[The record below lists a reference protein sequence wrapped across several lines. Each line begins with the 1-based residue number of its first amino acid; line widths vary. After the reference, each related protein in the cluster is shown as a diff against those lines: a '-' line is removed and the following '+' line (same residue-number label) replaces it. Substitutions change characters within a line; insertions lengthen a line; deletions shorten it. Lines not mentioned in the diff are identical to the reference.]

1 MKHINDDELYGL
13 QITNMIVPCTS
24 EDDYPT
30 HDSKYG
36 LGGWHEVSTLAERNA
51 IPTERRRLGMA
62 CFVREDNTLYILKGN
77 LLNTSWQPYIGISTP
92 DVSAIINDAIQAG
105 QVQINT
111 DLSNY
116 YTSDQVDQILA
127 DTATA
132 QEIEDAVSVAEENVK
147 TWVKGQ
153 NYLTQHQSLDDYM
166 TEEEIMAELDT
177 RDAANKEYVDTAL
190 TDYYTKEVAD
200 DTFLTIAKAAEVY
213 LSLENFETF
222 KTDNAA
228 DIEAANVEIRTIKN
242 DYATKAEVEGKGYI
256 TSETVDDILGEKG
269 YLTSVDMQQYLATNR
284 YVVVT
289 DLDGFAT
296 KDYVTNTLT
305 MGHYLTLSDLSGY
318 ATEAWTTDQMN
329 NSGFLKIGDLTG
341 YATEAWVKDYVALNG
356 GGGTGGGGE
365 IDLTSYVKKT
375 ELTAELANYY
385 TKTNA
390 DQKFAL
396 KSEIPEAYTLP
407 TASTETLGGVKV
419 DGTTITIADGVIS
432 AVNTGGSE
440 TGTTDYTQLTNKPQI
455 GGVELTGNKTL
466 TDLGIQPAGDYLVE
480 TDLADYAKT
489 TDIPTDYLTEADLTG
504 YATTADLEG
513 YVETGDLAGYAQTS
527 SLSTVATSG
536 SYNDLTNKPTI
547 VTSYNDLTDKPDIPE
562 AYTLPTAS
570 TSTLGGVKVD
580 GTTVTI
586 EDGVITAHATSTG
599 GTTDYTALTN
609 KPRIGGVEL
618 IGDKTL
624 AELGIQAEGDYLVA
638 TDLANYAQKS
648 EIPTDYLTADDL
660 AGYAQTSAIP
670 TATSDLTNDSGFI
683 TASVNNLANYTLTSA
698 LATVATSGSYN
709 DLTNKPSIPEAY
721 TLPTASTTTLGGVK
735 VDGTTVTIEDGV
747 ITAHATSTGGT
758 SDYVALTNKPQIGG
772 VELTGNKSL
781 SDLGIQPAGT
791 YLTEI
796 PAEYVTETELNGKG
810 YLTAVP
816 AEYVTETELNSKG
829 YITSAA
835 LEGYAQTSEIPTDY
849 LTDADLEGYAQ
860 TSDIPTATSDLTN
873 DSGFITNS
881 VNNLTNYT
889 LTSGLAA
896 VATSG
901 SYNDLS
907 NKPTII
913 TSYNDLTDKPSI
925 PSAYVLPTA
934 STSTLGGVKVDGTT
948 VTISGGVISAPAA
961 SIATTSTAG
970 VVKPDDRTFE
980 MEEDGTLV
988 NKAAGSNCYIYGLAT
1003 GINTDDITLAADTTT
1018 TIPVGRLRN
1027 YNYQN
1032 GDRLKVGD
1040 MLIDLKGNIAKVD
1053 RVNTSVLP
1061 AGSGPYGVD
1070 ESSILIK
1077 LQVREDETLTTT
1089 AKDIVGAIN
1098 ELVSRITALEARVTA
1113 LETPT
1118 A

>member
-1 MKHINDDELYGL
+1 MRHINDDELYGL

-213 LSLENFETF
+213 LSLEDFETF

-228 DIEAANVEIRTIKN
+228 DIETVNVEIRTIKN

-269 YLTSVDMQQYLATNR
+269 YLTSLDMQQYLTTNR

-341 YATEAWVKDYVALNG
+341 YATEAWVEDYVALNG

-419 DGTTITIADGVIS
+419 DGTTITI
-432 AVNTGGSE
+432 
-440 TGTTDYTQLTNKPQI
+440 
-455 GGVELTGNKTL
+455 
-466 TDLGIQPAGDYLVE
+466 
-480 TDLADYAKT
+480 
-489 TDIPTDYLTEADLTG
+489 
-504 YATTADLEG
+504 
-513 YVETGDLAGYAQTS
+513 
-527 SLSTVATSG
+527 
-536 SYNDLTNKPTI
+536 
-547 VTSYNDLTDKPDIPE
+547 
-562 AYTLPTAS
+562 
-570 TSTLGGVKVD
+570 
-580 GTTVTI
+580 
-586 EDGVITAHATSTG
+586 EDGVITSHATSTG
-599 GTTDYTALTN
+599 GATDYTALTN

-618 IGDKTL
+618 TGDKTL

-683 TASVNNLANYTLTSA
+683 TNTVDNLTNYTPTSG
-698 LATVATSGSYN
+698 LAAVATSGSFE
-709 DLTNKPSIPEAY
+709 DLTHKPVIPSEY
-721 TLPTASTTTLGGVK
+721 TLPTASTTVLGGVK
-735 VDGTTVTIEDGV
+735 VDGTTITIEDGV

-758 SDYVALTNKPQIGG
+758 SDYAALTNKPQIGG

-835 LEGYAQTSEIPTDY
+835 LEGYAKTSEIPTDY

-934 STSTLGGVKVDGTT
+934 STTTLGGVKVDGTT

-970 VVKPDDRTFE
+970 VVKPDDVTIGI
-980 MEEDGTLV
+980 EEDGTLV
-988 NKAAGSNCYIYGLAT
+988 NNSAGCNCYIYGVN
-1003 GINTDDITLAADTTT
+1003 GIGSDDITIAADTTT
-1018 TIPVGRLRN
+1018 TISTGRLRN
-1027 YNYQN
+1027 FNEGAGN
-1032 GDRLKVGD
+1032 RIKVGD
-1040 MLIDLKGNIAKVD
+1040 VLIDVKGNVAKID
-1053 RVNTSVLP
+1053 RVNTAP
-1061 AGSGPYGVD
+1061 ADPDEWLFGVD
-1070 ESSILIK
+1070 ESSVLIK
-1077 LQVREDETLTTT
+1077 LQLREDETLTTT
-1089 AKDIVGAIN
+1089 SKEIVGAIN
-1098 ELVSRITALEARVTA
+1098 ELVSRITSLEARVAA
-1113 LETPT
+1113 LESPT
-1118 A
+1118 T

>member
-213 LSLENFETF
+213 LSLEDFETF

-269 YLTSVDMQQYLATNR
+269 YLTSLDMQQYLATNR
-284 YVVVT
+284 YVVVS

-296 KDYVTNTLT
+296 KDWMTETLT
-305 MGHYLTLSDLSGY
+305 QGKYLKLSDLAGY
-318 ATEAWTTDQMN
+318 ATEAYVDDAVAN
-329 NSGFLKIGDLTG
+329 AGYLKLSDLDG
-341 YATEAWVKDYVALNG
+341 YATEAWVKDYIALGGGSGEG
-356 GGGTGGGGE
+356 GGGT
-365 IDLTSYVKKT
+365 IDPTSYVKKT
-375 ELTAELANYY
+375 ELTETLADYATKTDLNAY
-385 TKTNA
+385 TKTANLSTVA
-390 DQKFAL
+390 TSGSYNDLEDKPT
-396 KSEIPEAYTLP
+396 IPQEYTLP
-407 TASTETLGGVKV
+407 TASTSVLGGVKV
-419 DGTTITIADGVIS
+419 DGSTITIQDGVIS
-432 AVNTGGSE
+432 ATATGGE
-440 TGTTDYTQLTNKPQI
+440 GGATDYTALTNKPQI

-466 TDLGIQPAGDYLVE
+466 TELGIQAAGDYLV
-480 TDLADYAKT
+480 D
-489 TDIPTDYLTEADLTG
+489 
-504 YATTADLEG
+504 
-513 YVETGDLAGYAQTS
+513 S
-527 SLSTVATSG
+527 
-536 SYNDLTNKPTI
+536 
-547 VTSYNDLTDKPDIPE
+547 
-562 AYTLPTAS
+562 
-570 TSTLGGVKVD
+570 
-580 GTTVTI
+580 
-586 EDGVITAHATSTG
+586 
-599 GTTDYTALTN
+599 
-609 KPRIGGVEL
+609 
-618 IGDKTL
+618 
-624 AELGIQAEGDYLVA
+624 
-638 TDLANYAQKS
+638 DLANYAQKS
-648 EIPTDYLTADDL
+648 EIPTDYLTSEDL
-660 AGYAQTSAIP
+660 TGYAQTSAIP

-683 TASVNNLANYTLTSA
+683 TNTVDNLTNYTPTSG
-698 LATVATSGSYN
+698 LAAVATSGSFE
-709 DLTNKPSIPEAY
+709 DLTHKPVIPSIY
-721 TLPTASTTTLGGVK
+721 ILPTASTTTLGGVK

-758 SDYVALTNKPQIGG
+758 SDYSTLTNKPQIGG

-781 SDLGIQPAGT
+781 TDLGIQPAGT

-816 AEYVTETELNSKG
+816 AEYVTETELNGKG

-934 STSTLGGVKVDGTT
+934 STTTLGGVKVDGTT

-961 SIATTSTAG
+961 SVATASTIG
-970 VVKPDDRTFE
+970 VVKPDDVTIE
-980 MEEDGTLV
+980 VEEDGTLV
-988 NKAAGSNCYIYGLAT
+988 NKSAGCNCYIYGVN
-1003 GINTDDITLAADTTT
+1003 GIGSDDITIAVDPTDTTIT
-1018 TIPVGRLRN
+1018 PGRLRN
-1027 YNYQN
+1027 FNAAN

-1040 MLIDLKGNIAKVD
+1040 VLIDVKGNVAKID
-1053 RVNTSVLP
+1053 RVNSAP
-1061 AGSGPYGVD
+1061 ANPESWTFGVS
-1070 ESSILIK
+1070 ESSVLIK
-1077 LQVREDETLTTT
+1077 LQLREDETLTTT
-1089 AKDIVGAIN
+1089 SKEIVGAIN
-1098 ELVSRITALEARVTA
+1098 ELVSRIAALEARVIA

>member
-132 QEIEDAVSVAEENVK
+132 QEIDDAVAVAEENVK

-177 RDAANKEYVDTAL
+177 RDAANKTYVDTTL
-190 TDYYTKEVAD
+190 ESYYDKTAAD
-200 DTFLTIAKAAEVY
+200 EKFLTITNAAATY
-213 LSLENFETF
+213 LTLEDFEDF

-228 DIEAANVEIRTIKN
+228 TIEAANVEIRTIKN

-269 YLTSVDMQQYLATNR
+269 YLTSLDMQQYLATNR
-284 YVVVT
+284 YVVVS

-296 KDYVTNTLT
+296 KDWMTETLT
-305 MGHYLTLSDLSGY
+305 QGKYLKLSDLAGYATEAYVDDAVANAGHLTLSDL
-318 ATEAWTTDQMN
+318 N
-329 NSGFLKIGDLTG
+329 G
-341 YATEAWVKDYVALNG
+341 YATEAWVKDYIALNG
-356 GGGTGGGGE
+356 GGSGEGGGGS
-365 IDLTSYVKKT
+365 IDLSSYVKKT
-375 ELTAELANYY
+375 ELTETLASYA
-385 TKTNA
+385 TKTDLNTYA
-390 DQKFAL
+390 KTASLSTVATSGSYNDLEDKPT
-396 KSEIPEAYTLP
+396 IPQEYTLP
-407 TASTETLGGVKV
+407 TASTTVLGGVKV
-419 DGTTITIADGVIS
+419 DGTTITIADGIIS
-432 AVNTGGSE
+432 AAASGEG
-440 TGTTDYTQLTNKPQI
+440 GTTDYNALANKPQI
-455 GGVELTGNKTL
+455 GGVVLTGDKSL
-466 TDLGIQPAGDYLVE
+466 ADLGIQPAGTYLTEIPTEYVTETELNGKGYLTAIPDSYVE
-480 TDLADYAKT
+480 NTDLAA
-489 TDIPTDYLTEADLTG
+489 
-504 YATTADLEG
+504 
-513 YVETGDLAGYAQTS
+513 
-527 SLSTVATSG
+527 VATSG
-536 SYNDLTNKPTI
+536 SYDDLTNKPTI
-547 VTSYNDLTDKPDIPE
+547 ITSYNDLTD
-562 AYTLPTAS
+562 
-570 TSTLGGVKVD
+570 
-580 GTTVTI
+580 
-586 EDGVITAHATSTG
+586 
-599 GTTDYTALTN
+599 
-609 KPRIGGVEL
+609 
-618 IGDKTL
+618 
-624 AELGIQAEGDYLVA
+624 
-638 TDLANYAQKS
+638 
-648 EIPTDYLTADDL
+648 
-660 AGYAQTSAIP
+660 
-670 TATSDLTNDSGFI
+670 
-683 TASVNNLANYTLTSA
+683 
-698 LATVATSGSYN
+698 
-709 DLTNKPSIPEAY
+709 KPSIPEAY

-758 SDYVALTNKPQIGG
+758 SDYSTLTNKPQIGG

-781 SDLGIQPAGT
+781 ADLGIQAAGT

-816 AEYVTETELNSKG
+816 DEYITETELNGKG

-835 LEGYAQTSEIPTDY
+835 LTGYAKTADVPANTSDLTNDSGFITNTVNNLTNYTLTSGLSAVATSGSYNDLTNKPTIITSYNDLTDKPTIPTAYTLPTASTTVLGGVKVDGSTINIADGVISANLAGYAQTS
-849 LTDADLEGYAQ
+849 A
-860 TSDIPTATSDLTN
+860 IPTATSDLTN
-873 DSGFITNS
+873 DSGFITNT

-889 LTSGLAA
+889 LTSGLAT

-901 SYNDLS
+901 SYNDLE
-907 NKPTII
+907 
-913 TSYNDLTDKPSI
+913 DKPSI
-925 PSAYVLPTA
+925 PQAYTLPTA
-934 STSTLGGVKVDGTT
+934 STTVLGGVKVDGTT
-948 VTISGGVISAPAA
+948 ITISNGVISGKAA
-961 SIATTSTAG
+961 AIATTEAAG
-970 VVKPDDRTFE
+970 TVKPDERTFDI
-980 MEEDGTLV
+980 EEDGTLV
-988 NKAAGSNCYIYGLAT
+988 NKVAGSNCYIYGVN
-1003 GINTDDITLAADTTT
+1003 GIGTQDITDSADTTT

-1027 YNYQN
+1027 YNYAN
-1032 GDRLKVGD
+1032 GDVLKVGD

-1053 RVNTSVLP
+1053 RVNTAVLP
-1061 AGSGPYGVD
+1061 RGSGPFGVN
-1070 ESSILIK
+1070 ETSVLVK

-1089 AKDIVGAIN
+1089 DKTIVGAIN
-1098 ELVSRITALEARVTA
+1098 ELLSKIEALEARVEA

>member
-153 NYLTQHQSLDDYM
+153 NYLAQHQSLDDYM

-177 RDAANKEYVDTAL
+177 RDVANKEYVDTAL
-190 TDYYTKEVAD
+190 TDYHTKEVAD

-213 LSLENFETF
+213 LSLEDFETF

-228 DIEAANVEIRTIKN
+228 DIEAVNVEIRTIKN

-407 TASTETLGGVKV
+407 TASTETLGGVKA

-504 YATTADLEG
+504 YATTADLKG

-547 VTSYNDLTDKPDIPE
+547 ITSYNDLTDKPDIPE

-580 GTTVTI
+580 GTTITI
-586 EDGVITAHATSTG
+586 EDGVITS
-599 GTTDYTALTN
+599 
-609 KPRIGGVEL
+609 
-618 IGDKTL
+618 
-624 AELGIQAEGDYLVA
+624 
-638 TDLANYAQKS
+638 
-648 EIPTDYLTADDL
+648 
-660 AGYAQTSAIP
+660 
-670 TATSDLTNDSGFI
+670 
-683 TASVNNLANYTLTSA
+683 
-698 LATVATSGSYN
+698 
-709 DLTNKPSIPEAY
+709 
-721 TLPTASTTTLGGVK
+721 
-735 VDGTTVTIEDGV
+735 
-747 ITAHATSTGGT
+747 HATSTGGT

-816 AEYVTETELNSKG
+816 AEYVTETELNGKG

-835 LEGYAQTSEIPTDY
+835 LTGYAQSV
-849 LTDADLEGYAQ
+849 
-860 TSDIPTATSDLTN
+860 DIPTATSDLTN
-873 DSGFITNS
+873 DSGFITNT

-889 LTSGLAA
+889 PTSGLSA

-901 SYNDLS
+901 SYNDLED
-907 NKPTII
+907 KPTII

-925 PSAYVLPTA
+925 PTAYTLPTA
-934 STSTLGGVKVDGTT
+934 STTVLGGVKVDGTT
-948 VTISGGVISAPAA
+948 ITISNGVISGTAA
-961 SIATTSTAG
+961 AIATTEAAG
-970 VVKPDDRTFE
+970 IVKPDEHTFDV
-980 MEEDGTLV
+980 EEDGTLI
-988 NKAAGSNCYIYGLAT
+988 NKVAGSNCYTYGVN
-1003 GINTDDITLAADTTT
+1003 GIGTQDITDSADTTT

-1027 YNYQN
+1027 YNYGN
-1032 GDRLKVGD
+1032 GDVLKVGD
-1040 MLIDLKGNIAKVD
+1040 MIIDLKGNIAKVD
-1053 RVNTSVLP
+1053 RVNTAVLP
-1061 AGSGPYGVD
+1061 RGSGPFGVD
-1070 ESSILIK
+1070 ETSVLVK

-1089 AKDIVGAIN
+1089 DKTIVGAIN
-1098 ELVSRITALEARVTA
+1098 ELLSKIEALEARVTA

>member
-1 MKHINDDELYGL
+1 MRHINDDELYGL

-51 IPTERRRLGMA
+51 IATERRRLGMA

-77 LLNTSWQPYIGISTP
+77 LLNSSWQPYIGISTP

-190 TDYYTKEVAD
+190 TNYYTKEVAD

-213 LSLENFETF
+213 LSLEDFETF

-269 YLTSVDMQQYLATNR
+269 YLTSLDMQQYLATNR

-547 VTSYNDLTDKPDIPE
+547 VTSYNDLTDKP
-562 AYTLPTAS
+562 
-570 TSTLGGVKVD
+570 
-580 GTTVTI
+580 
-586 EDGVITAHATSTG
+586 
-599 GTTDYTALTN
+599 
-609 KPRIGGVEL
+609 
-618 IGDKTL
+618 
-624 AELGIQAEGDYLVA
+624 
-638 TDLANYAQKS
+638 
-648 EIPTDYLTADDL
+648 
-660 AGYAQTSAIP
+660 
-670 TATSDLTNDSGFI
+670 
-683 TASVNNLANYTLTSA
+683 
-698 LATVATSGSYN
+698 
-709 DLTNKPSIPEAY
+709 SIPEAY

-796 PAEYVTETELNGKG
+796 PAEYVTETELNSKG

-816 AEYVTETELNSKG
+816 AEYVTETELNGKG

-889 LTSGLAA
+889 LTSSLAA

-901 SYNDLS
+901 SYNDLT

-961 SIATTSTAG
+961 NIATTSTAG

-988 NKAAGSNCYIYGLAT
+988 NKAAGSNCYIYGLST

-1077 LQVREDETLTTT
+1077 LQVREDETLSTTS
-1089 AKDIVGAIN
+1089 KEIVGAIN
-1098 ELVSRITALEARVTA
+1098 ELVSRIAALEARVTA

>member
-1 MKHINDDELYGL
+1 MRHINDDELYGL

-62 CFVREDNTLYILKGN
+62 CFVREDNTLYILRGN

-213 LSLENFETF
+213 LSLEDFETF

-269 YLTSVDMQQYLATNR
+269 YLTSLDMQQYLATNR

-341 YATEAWVKDYVALNG
+341 YATEAWVKDYIALNG
-356 GGGTGGGGE
+356 GGGTGEGGE

-440 TGTTDYTQLTNKPQI
+440 TGTTDYTELTNKPQI

-527 SLSTVATSG
+527 SLSAVATSG

-547 VTSYNDLTDKPDIPE
+547 ITSYNDLTDKPD
-562 AYTLPTAS
+562 
-570 TSTLGGVKVD
+570 
-580 GTTVTI
+580 
-586 EDGVITAHATSTG
+586 
-599 GTTDYTALTN
+599 
-609 KPRIGGVEL
+609 
-618 IGDKTL
+618 
-624 AELGIQAEGDYLVA
+624 
-638 TDLANYAQKS
+638 
-648 EIPTDYLTADDL
+648 
-660 AGYAQTSAIP
+660 
-670 TATSDLTNDSGFI
+670 
-683 TASVNNLANYTLTSA
+683 
-698 LATVATSGSYN
+698 
-709 DLTNKPSIPEAY
+709 IPEAY

-796 PAEYVTETELNGKG
+796 PAEYVTETELNEKG

-816 AEYVTETELNSKG
+816 AEYVTETELEGKGYLTAVPEGYVTDTDLEGKG

-934 STSTLGGVKVDGTT
+934 STTTLGGVKIDGTT
-948 VTISGGVISAPAA
+948 ITISGGIISAPAA
-961 SIATTSTAG
+961 SVATASTTG
-970 VVKPDDRTFE
+970 VVKPDDVTIE
-980 MEEDGTLV
+980 VEEDGTLV
-988 NKAAGSNCYIYGLAT
+988 NKSAGCNCYIYGVN
-1003 GINTDDITLAADTTT
+1003 GIGSDDITIAVDPTDTTIT
-1018 TIPVGRLRN
+1018 PGRLRN
-1027 YNYQN
+1027 FNAAN

-1040 MLIDLKGNIAKVD
+1040 VLIDVKGNVAKID
-1053 RVNTSVLP
+1053 RVNSAP
-1061 AGSGPYGVD
+1061 ANPESWTFGVS
-1070 ESSILIK
+1070 ESSVLIK
-1077 LQVREDETLTTT
+1077 LQLREDETLTTT
-1089 AKDIVGAIN
+1089 SKEIVGAIN
-1098 ELVSRITALEARVTA
+1098 ELVSRIAALEARVTA

>member
-1 MKHINDDELYGL
+1 MRHINDDELYGL

-77 LLNTSWQPYIGISTP
+77 LLNSSWQPYIGISTP

-213 LSLENFETF
+213 LSLEDFETF

-341 YATEAWVKDYVALNG
+341 YATEAWVKDYIALNG

-375 ELTAELANYY
+375 ELTTELANYY

-390 DQKFAL
+390 DQKYAPASALPWSMVASIFGQYYYNPYNVQVAYSTHTRHGDTGSELEYEEEPAQNHNFVIDGATAENAGVMSAADKAKLDSIDVSALAL

-580 GTTVTI
+580 GTTITI
-586 EDGVITAHATSTG
+586 EDGVITSHATSTG
-599 GTTDYTALTN
+599 GTTDYA
-609 KPRIGGVEL
+609 
-618 IGDKTL
+618 
-624 AELGIQAEGDYLVA
+624 
-638 TDLANYAQKS
+638 
-648 EIPTDYLTADDL
+648 
-660 AGYAQTSAIP
+660 
-670 TATSDLTNDSGFI
+670 
-683 TASVNNLANYTLTSA
+683 
-698 LATVATSGSYN
+698 
-709 DLTNKPSIPEAY
+709 
-721 TLPTASTTTLGGVK
+721 
-735 VDGTTVTIEDGV
+735 
-747 ITAHATSTGGT
+747 
-758 SDYVALTNKPQIGG
+758 ALTNKPQIGG

-796 PAEYVTETELNGKG
+796 PAEYVTETELNSKG

-816 AEYVTETELNSKG
+816 AEYVTETELNGKG

-889 LTSGLAA
+889 LTSSLAA

-901 SYNDLS
+901 SYNDLT

-961 SIATTSTAG
+961 NIATTSTAG

-988 NKAAGSNCYIYGLAT
+988 NKAAGSNCYIYGLST

-1077 LQVREDETLTTT
+1077 LQVREDETLSTTS
-1089 AKDIVGAIN
+1089 KEIVGAIN
-1098 ELVSRITALEARVTA
+1098 ELVSRIAALEARVTA

>member
-132 QEIEDAVSVAEENVK
+132 QEIDDAVAVAEENVK

-213 LSLENFETF
+213 LSLEDFETF

-228 DIEAANVEIRTIKN
+228 DIEAVNVEIRTIKN

-269 YLTSVDMQQYLATNR
+269 YLTSLDMQQYLATNR

-356 GGGTGGGGE
+356 GGGTGEGGE

-419 DGTTITIADGVIS
+419 DGTTITI
-432 AVNTGGSE
+432 
-440 TGTTDYTQLTNKPQI
+440 
-455 GGVELTGNKTL
+455 
-466 TDLGIQPAGDYLVE
+466 
-480 TDLADYAKT
+480 
-489 TDIPTDYLTEADLTG
+489 
-504 YATTADLEG
+504 
-513 YVETGDLAGYAQTS
+513 
-527 SLSTVATSG
+527 
-536 SYNDLTNKPTI
+536 
-547 VTSYNDLTDKPDIPE
+547 
-562 AYTLPTAS
+562 
-570 TSTLGGVKVD
+570 
-580 GTTVTI
+580 
-586 EDGVITAHATSTG
+586 EDGVITSHATSTG

-618 IGDKTL
+618 TGDKTL

-683 TASVNNLANYTLTSA
+683 TASVNNLANYTLTSG
-698 LATVATSGSYN
+698 LATVAISGSFE
-709 DLTNKPSIPEAY
+709 DLNHKPVIPSEY

-735 VDGTTVTIEDGV
+735 VDGTTITIEDGV

-758 SDYVALTNKPQIGG
+758 SDYAALTNKPQIGG

-796 PAEYVTETELNGKG
+796 PAEYVTETELNSKG

-816 AEYVTETELNSKG
+816 AEYVTETELNGKG

-835 LEGYAQTSEIPTDY
+835 LEGYAKTSEIPTDY

-901 SYNDLS
+901 SFE
-907 NKPTII
+907 
-913 TSYNDLTDKPSI
+913 DLTHKPVI
-925 PSAYVLPTA
+925 PSEYTLPTA
-934 STSTLGGVKVDGTT
+934 STTTLGGVKIDGTT
-948 VTISGGVISAPAA
+948 ITISGGVISAPAA
-961 SIATTSTAG
+961 SVATASTTG
-970 VVKPDDRTFE
+970 VVKPDDVTIE
-980 MEEDGTLV
+980 VEEDGTLV
-988 NKAAGSNCYIYGLAT
+988 NKSAGCNCYIYGVN
-1003 GINTDDITLAADTTT
+1003 GIGSDDITIAVDPTDTTIT
-1018 TIPVGRLRN
+1018 PGRLRN
-1027 YNYQN
+1027 FNAAN

-1040 MLIDLKGNIAKVD
+1040 VLIDVKGNVAKID
-1053 RVNTSVLP
+1053 RVNSAP
-1061 AGSGPYGVD
+1061 ANPESWTFGVS
-1070 ESSILIK
+1070 ESSVLIK
-1077 LQVREDETLTTT
+1077 LQLREDETLTTT
-1089 AKDIVGAIN
+1089 SKEIVGAIN
-1098 ELVSRITALEARVTA
+1098 ELVSRIAALEARVTA

>member
-213 LSLENFETF
+213 LSLEDFETF

-269 YLTSVDMQQYLATNR
+269 YLTSLDMQQYLATNR

-356 GGGTGGGGE
+356 GGGTGEGGE

-375 ELTAELANYY
+375 ELAAELANYY

-390 DQKFAL
+390 DQKYTPASALPWSMVASIFGQYYYNPYNVQVAYSTHTRHGDTGSELEYEEEPAQNHNFVIDGATAENAGVMSAADKAKLDSIDVSALAL

-407 TASTETLGGVKV
+407 TASAETLGGVKI
-419 DGTTITIADGVIS
+419 DGTTITISDGVIS
-432 AVNTGGSE
+432 AVDTSGSG
-440 TGTTDYTQLTNKPQI
+440 TGTTNY
-455 GGVELTGNKTL
+455 E
-466 TDLGIQPAGDYLVE
+466 E
-480 TDLADYAKT
+480 
-489 TDIPTDYLTEADLTG
+489 
-504 YATTADLEG
+504 
-513 YVETGDLAGYAQTS
+513 
-527 SLSTVATSG
+527 
-536 SYNDLTNKPTI
+536 
-547 VTSYNDLTDKPDIPE
+547 
-562 AYTLPTAS
+562 
-570 TSTLGGVKVD
+570 
-580 GTTVTI
+580 
-586 EDGVITAHATSTG
+586 
-599 GTTDYTALTN
+599 LTN

-618 IGDKTL
+618 TGDKTL
-624 AELGIQAEGDYLVA
+624 AELGIQAKGDYLVA

-698 LATVATSGSYN
+698 LATVATSGSFE
-709 DLTNKPSIPEAY
+709 DLTHKPVIPSEY
-721 TLPTASTTTLGGVK
+721 TLPTASTTVLGGVK
-735 VDGTTVTIEDGV
+735 VDGTTITIEDGV

-758 SDYVALTNKPQIGG
+758 SDYAALTNKPQIGG

-796 PAEYVTETELNGKG
+796 PAEYVTETELNSKG

-816 AEYVTETELNSKG
+816 AEYVTETELNGKG

-948 VTISGGVISAPAA
+948 ITISGGVISAPAA
-961 SIATTSTAG
+961 SVATASTTG
-970 VVKPDDRTFE
+970 VVKPDDVTIE
-980 MEEDGTLV
+980 VEEDGTLV
-988 NKAAGSNCYIYGLAT
+988 NKSAGCNCYIYGVN
-1003 GINTDDITLAADTTT
+1003 GIGSDDITIAVDPTDTTIT
-1018 TIPVGRLRN
+1018 PGRLRN
-1027 YNYQN
+1027 FNAAN

-1040 MLIDLKGNIAKVD
+1040 VLIDVKGNVAKID
-1053 RVNTSVLP
+1053 RVNSAP
-1061 AGSGPYGVD
+1061 ANPESWTFGVS
-1070 ESSILIK
+1070 ESSVLIK
-1077 LQVREDETLTTT
+1077 LQLREDETLTTT
-1089 AKDIVGAIN
+1089 SKEIVGAIN
-1098 ELVSRITALEARVTA
+1098 ELVSRIAALEARVTA

>member
-1 MKHINDDELYGL
+1 MRHINDDELYGL

-213 LSLENFETF
+213 LSLEDFETF

-341 YATEAWVKDYVALNG
+341 YATEAWVKDYIALNG

-407 TASTETLGGVKV
+407 TASAETLGGVKI
-419 DGTTITIADGVIS
+419 DGTTITISDGVIS
-432 AVNTGGSE
+432 AVNTGGSG
-440 TGTTDYTQLTNKPQI
+440 TGTTDYTDLTNKPQI

-547 VTSYNDLTDKPDIPE
+547 VTSYNDLTDKPSIPE

-586 EDGVITAHATSTG
+586 EDGVIS
-599 GTTDYTALTN
+599 
-609 KPRIGGVEL
+609 
-618 IGDKTL
+618 
-624 AELGIQAEGDYLVA
+624 
-638 TDLANYAQKS
+638 
-648 EIPTDYLTADDL
+648 
-660 AGYAQTSAIP
+660 
-670 TATSDLTNDSGFI
+670 
-683 TASVNNLANYTLTSA
+683 
-698 LATVATSGSYN
+698 
-709 DLTNKPSIPEAY
+709 
-721 TLPTASTTTLGGVK
+721 
-735 VDGTTVTIEDGV
+735 
-747 ITAHATSTGGT
+747 AHATSTGGT

-934 STSTLGGVKVDGTT
+934 STTVLGGVKVDGTT
-948 VTISGGVISAPAA
+948 ITISNGVISGKAA
-961 SIATTSTAG
+961 AIATTEAAG
-970 VVKPDDRTFE
+970 TVKPDEHTFDI
-980 MEEDGTLV
+980 EEDGTLV
-988 NKAAGSNCYIYGLAT
+988 NKVAGSNCYIYGVN
-1003 GINTDDITLAADTTT
+1003 GIGTQDITDSADTTT

-1027 YNYQN
+1027 YNYAN
-1032 GDRLKVGD
+1032 GDVLKVGD

-1053 RVNTSVLP
+1053 RVNTAVLP
-1061 AGSGPYGVD
+1061 RGSGPFGVN
-1070 ESSILIK
+1070 ETSVLVK

-1089 AKDIVGAIN
+1089 DKTIVGAIN
-1098 ELVSRITALEARVTA
+1098 ELLSKIEALEARVTA

>member
-77 LLNTSWQPYIGISTP
+77 LLNSSWQPYIGISTP

-177 RDAANKEYVDTAL
+177 RDTANKEYVDTAL
-190 TDYYTKEVAD
+190 TNYYTKEVAD

-213 LSLENFETF
+213 LSLEDFETF
-222 KTDNAA
+222 KTENDA

-269 YLTSVDMQQYLATNR
+269 YLTSLDMQQYLATNR
-284 YVVVT
+284 YVVVS

-296 KDYVTNTLT
+296 KDWMTETLT
-305 MGHYLTLSDLSGY
+305 QGKYLKLSDLAGY
-318 ATEAWTTDQMN
+318 ATEAYVDDAVAN
-329 NSGFLKIGDLTG
+329 AGYLKLSDLNG
-341 YATEAWVKDYVALNG
+341 YATEAWVKDYIALGGGSGEG
-356 GGGTGGGGE
+356 GGGT

-375 ELTAELANYY
+375 ELTETLADYATKTDLNAY
-385 TKTNA
+385 TKTANLSTVA
-390 DQKFAL
+390 TSGSYNDLEDKPT
-396 KSEIPEAYTLP
+396 IPQEYTLP
-407 TASTETLGGVKV
+407 TASTSVLGGVKV
-419 DGTTITIADGVIS
+419 DGSTITIQDGVIS
-432 AVNTGGSE
+432 ATATGGE
-440 TGTTDYTQLTNKPQI
+440 GGTTDYTALTNKPQI

-466 TDLGIQPAGDYLVE
+466 TELGIQAAGDYLV
-480 TDLADYAKT
+480 D
-489 TDIPTDYLTEADLTG
+489 
-504 YATTADLEG
+504 
-513 YVETGDLAGYAQTS
+513 S
-527 SLSTVATSG
+527 
-536 SYNDLTNKPTI
+536 
-547 VTSYNDLTDKPDIPE
+547 
-562 AYTLPTAS
+562 
-570 TSTLGGVKVD
+570 
-580 GTTVTI
+580 
-586 EDGVITAHATSTG
+586 
-599 GTTDYTALTN
+599 
-609 KPRIGGVEL
+609 
-618 IGDKTL
+618 
-624 AELGIQAEGDYLVA
+624 
-638 TDLANYAQKS
+638 DLANYAQKS
-648 EIPTDYLTADDL
+648 EIPTDYLTSEDL
-660 AGYAQTSAIP
+660 TGYAQTSAIP

-683 TASVNNLANYTLTSA
+683 TNTVDNLTNYTPTSG
-698 LATVATSGSYN
+698 LAAVATSGSFE
-709 DLTNKPSIPEAY
+709 DLTHKPVIPSIY
-721 TLPTASTTTLGGVK
+721 ILPTASTTTLGGVK

-747 ITAHATSTGGT
+747 ISAHATSTGGT

-816 AEYVTETELNSKG
+816 AEYVTETELNGKG

-835 LEGYAQTSEIPTDY
+835 LTGYAQS
-849 LTDADLEGYAQ
+849 A
-860 TSDIPTATSDLTN
+860 DIPTATSDLTN
-873 DSGFITNS
+873 DSGFITNT

-889 LTSGLAA
+889 PTSGLSA

-901 SYNDLS
+901 SYNDLT

-925 PSAYVLPTA
+925 PTAYTLPTA
-934 STSTLGGVKVDGTT
+934 STTVLGGVKVDGTT
-948 VTISGGVISAPAA
+948 ITISGGVISAPAA
-961 SIATTSTAG
+961 NIATTSTAG

-988 NKAAGSNCYIYGLAT
+988 NKAAGSNCYIYGLTT

-1053 RVNTSVLP
+1053 RVNTSALP

-1089 AKDIVGAIN
+1089 DKTIVGAIN
-1098 ELVSRITALEARVTA
+1098 ELLSKIEALEARVAA

>member
-213 LSLENFETF
+213 LSLEDFETF

-228 DIEAANVEIRTIKN
+228 DIEAVNVEIRTIKN

-269 YLTSVDMQQYLATNR
+269 YLTSLDMQQYLATNR

-341 YATEAWVKDYVALNG
+341 YATEAWVKDYIALN
-356 GGGTGGGGE
+356 GGGGE

-419 DGTTITIADGVIS
+419 DGTTIAIADGVIS

-527 SLSTVATSG
+527 
-536 SYNDLTNKPTI
+536 
-547 VTSYNDLTDKPDIPE
+547 
-562 AYTLPTAS
+562 
-570 TSTLGGVKVD
+570 
-580 GTTVTI
+580 
-586 EDGVITAHATSTG
+586 
-599 GTTDYTALTN
+599 
-609 KPRIGGVEL
+609 
-618 IGDKTL
+618 
-624 AELGIQAEGDYLVA
+624 
-638 TDLANYAQKS
+638 
-648 EIPTDYLTADDL
+648 
-660 AGYAQTSAIP
+660 AIP

-683 TASVNNLANYTLTSA
+683 TASVNNLANYTLTSG
-698 LATVATSGSYN
+698 LATVAISGSFE
-709 DLTNKPSIPEAY
+709 DLNHKPVIPSEY

-735 VDGTTVTIEDGV
+735 VDGTTITIEDGV

-758 SDYVALTNKPQIGG
+758 SDYAALTNKPQIGG

-796 PAEYVTETELNGKG
+796 PAEYVTETELNSKG

-816 AEYVTETELNSKG
+816 AEYVTETELNGKG

-961 SIATTSTAG
+961 NIATTSTVG

-980 MEEDGTLV
+980 MGEDGTLV
-988 NKAAGSNCYIYGLAT
+988 NKTAGSNCYIYGVS
-1003 GINTDDITLAADTTT
+1003 GIGSDDITLAADTTT

-1089 AKDIVGAIN
+1089 SKEIVGAIN
-1098 ELVSRITALEARVTA
+1098 ELVSRIASLEARVAA
-1113 LETPT
+1113 LESPT
-1118 A
+1118 T

>member
-213 LSLENFETF
+213 LSLEDFETF

-228 DIEAANVEIRTIKN
+228 DIEAVNVEIRTIKN

-269 YLTSVDMQQYLATNR
+269 YLTSLDMQQYLATNR

-407 TASTETLGGVKV
+407 TASTSTLGGVKV
-419 DGTTITIADGVIS
+419 DGTTITI
-432 AVNTGGSE
+432 
-440 TGTTDYTQLTNKPQI
+440 
-455 GGVELTGNKTL
+455 
-466 TDLGIQPAGDYLVE
+466 
-480 TDLADYAKT
+480 
-489 TDIPTDYLTEADLTG
+489 
-504 YATTADLEG
+504 
-513 YVETGDLAGYAQTS
+513 
-527 SLSTVATSG
+527 
-536 SYNDLTNKPTI
+536 
-547 VTSYNDLTDKPDIPE
+547 
-562 AYTLPTAS
+562 
-570 TSTLGGVKVD
+570 
-580 GTTVTI
+580 
-586 EDGVITAHATSTG
+586 EDGVITSHATSTG

-618 IGDKTL
+618 TGDKTL

-638 TDLANYAQKS
+638 TDLADYAQKS

-683 TASVNNLANYTLTSA
+683 TASVNNLANYTLTSG
-698 LATVATSGSYN
+698 LATVAISGSFE
-709 DLTNKPSIPEAY
+709 DLNHKPVIPSEY

-735 VDGTTVTIEDGV
+735 VDGTTITIEDGV

-758 SDYVALTNKPQIGG
+758 SDYAALTNKPQIGG

-796 PAEYVTETELNGKG
+796 PAEYVTETELNSKG

-816 AEYVTETELNSKG
+816 AEYVTETELNGKG

-835 LEGYAQTSEIPTDY
+835 LEGYAKTSEIPTDY

-961 SIATTSTAG
+961 NIATTSTAG

-980 MEEDGTLV
+980 MGEDGTLV
-988 NKAAGSNCYIYGLAT
+988 NKTAGSNCYIYGVS
-1003 GINTDDITLAADTTT
+1003 GIGSDDITLAADTTT

-1089 AKDIVGAIN
+1089 SKEIVGAIN
-1098 ELVSRITALEARVTA
+1098 ELVSRIAALEARVTA

>member
-213 LSLENFETF
+213 LSLEDFETF

-228 DIEAANVEIRTIKN
+228 DIEAVNVEIRTIKN

-269 YLTSVDMQQYLATNR
+269 YLTSLDMQQYLATNR

-341 YATEAWVKDYVALNG
+341 YATEAWVKDYIALNG
-356 GGGTGGGGE
+356 GGGTGEGGE

-419 DGTTITIADGVIS
+419 DGITITIADGVIS
-432 AVNTGGSE
+432 AVNTGGSG
-440 TGTTDYTQLTNKPQI
+440 TGTTDYTELTNKPQI

-547 VTSYNDLTDKPDIPE
+547 ITSYNDLTDKPD
-562 AYTLPTAS
+562 
-570 TSTLGGVKVD
+570 
-580 GTTVTI
+580 
-586 EDGVITAHATSTG
+586 
-599 GTTDYTALTN
+599 
-609 KPRIGGVEL
+609 
-618 IGDKTL
+618 
-624 AELGIQAEGDYLVA
+624 
-638 TDLANYAQKS
+638 
-648 EIPTDYLTADDL
+648 
-660 AGYAQTSAIP
+660 
-670 TATSDLTNDSGFI
+670 
-683 TASVNNLANYTLTSA
+683 
-698 LATVATSGSYN
+698 
-709 DLTNKPSIPEAY
+709 IPEAY

-816 AEYVTETELNSKG
+816 AEYVTETELNGKG

-835 LEGYAQTSEIPTDY
+835 LTGYAQS
-849 LTDADLEGYAQ
+849 A
-860 TSDIPTATSDLTN
+860 DIPTATSDLTN
-873 DSGFITNS
+873 DSGFITNT

-889 LTSGLAA
+889 PTSGLSA

-901 SYNDLS
+901 SYNDLED
-907 NKPTII
+907 KPTII

-925 PSAYVLPTA
+925 PSTYVLPTA
-934 STSTLGGVKVDGTT
+934 STTTLGGVKIDGTT
-948 VTISGGVISAPAA
+948 ITISGGVISAPAA
-961 SIATTSTAG
+961 SVATASTTG
-970 VVKPDDRTFE
+970 VVKPDDVTIGI
-980 MEEDGTLV
+980 EEDGTLV
-988 NKAAGSNCYIYGLAT
+988 NNSAGCNCYIYGVN
-1003 GINTDDITLAADTTT
+1003 GIGSDDITIAADTTT
-1018 TIPVGRLRN
+1018 TISTGRLRN
-1027 YNYQN
+1027 FNEGAGN
-1032 GDRLKVGD
+1032 RIKVGD
-1040 MLIDLKGNIAKVD
+1040 VLIDVKGNVAKID
-1053 RVNTSVLP
+1053 RVNTAP
-1061 AGSGPYGVD
+1061 ADPDEWLFGVD
-1070 ESSILIK
+1070 ESSVLIK
-1077 LQVREDETLTTT
+1077 LQLREDETLTTT
-1089 AKDIVGAIN
+1089 SKEIVGAIN
-1098 ELVSRITALEARVTA
+1098 ELVSRIAALEARVTA

>member
-1 MKHINDDELYGL
+1 MRHINDDELYGL

-77 LLNTSWQPYIGISTP
+77 LLNSSWQPYIGISTP

-213 LSLENFETF
+213 LSLEDFETF

-228 DIEAANVEIRTIKN
+228 DIEAVNVEIRTIKN
-242 DYATKAEVEGKGYI
+242 NYATKAEVEGKGYI

-269 YLTSVDMQQYLATNR
+269 YLTSLDMQQYLATNR

-341 YATEAWVKDYVALNG
+341 YATEAWVKDYIALNG

-365 IDLTSYVKKT
+365 IDLTPYVKKT

-419 DGTTITIADGVIS
+419 DGTTITI
-432 AVNTGGSE
+432 
-440 TGTTDYTQLTNKPQI
+440 
-455 GGVELTGNKTL
+455 
-466 TDLGIQPAGDYLVE
+466 
-480 TDLADYAKT
+480 
-489 TDIPTDYLTEADLTG
+489 
-504 YATTADLEG
+504 
-513 YVETGDLAGYAQTS
+513 
-527 SLSTVATSG
+527 
-536 SYNDLTNKPTI
+536 
-547 VTSYNDLTDKPDIPE
+547 
-562 AYTLPTAS
+562 
-570 TSTLGGVKVD
+570 
-580 GTTVTI
+580 
-586 EDGVITAHATSTG
+586 EDGVITSHATSPG

-618 IGDKTL
+618 TGDKTL

-638 TDLANYAQKS
+638 TDLADYAQKS

-683 TASVNNLANYTLTSA
+683 TNSVNNLTNYTPTSG
-698 LATVATSGSYN
+698 LAAVATSGSFE
-709 DLTNKPSIPEAY
+709 DLTHKPVIPSIY
-721 TLPTASTTTLGGVK
+721 ILPTASTTTLGGVK

-758 SDYVALTNKPQIGG
+758 SDYSTLTNKPQIGG

-781 SDLGIQPAGT
+781 TDLGIQPAGT

-816 AEYVTETELNSKG
+816 AEYVTETELNGKG

-860 TSDIPTATSDLTN
+860 SSDIPTATSDLTN

-901 SYNDLS
+901 SYNDLT

-934 STSTLGGVKVDGTT
+934 STTTLGGVKVDGTT

-970 VVKPDDRTFE
+970 VVKPDDVTIGI
-980 MEEDGTLV
+980 EEDGTLV
-988 NKAAGSNCYIYGLAT
+988 NNSAGCNCYIYGVN
-1003 GINTDDITLAADTTT
+1003 GIGSDDITIAADTTT
-1018 TIPVGRLRN
+1018 TISTGRLRN
-1027 YNYQN
+1027 FNEGAGN
-1032 GDRLKVGD
+1032 RIKVGD
-1040 MLIDLKGNIAKVD
+1040 VLIDVKGNVAKID
-1053 RVNTSVLP
+1053 RVNTAP
-1061 AGSGPYGVD
+1061 ADPDEWLFGVD
-1070 ESSILIK
+1070 ESSVLIK
-1077 LQVREDETLTTT
+1077 LQLREDETLTTT
-1089 AKDIVGAIN
+1089 SKEIVGAIN
-1098 ELVSRITALEARVTA
+1098 ELVSRIAALEARVTA

>member
-1 MKHINDDELYGL
+1 MRHINDDELYGL

-51 IPTERRRLGMA
+51 IATERRRLGMA

-77 LLNTSWQPYIGISTP
+77 LLNSSWQPYIGISTP

-190 TDYYTKEVAD
+190 TNYYTKEVAD

-213 LSLENFETF
+213 LSLEDFETF

-269 YLTSVDMQQYLATNR
+269 YLTSLDMQQYLATNR

-440 TGTTDYTQLTNKPQI
+440 TGTTDYTQLTKTPHI

-547 VTSYNDLTDKPDIPE
+547 VTSYNDLTDKP
-562 AYTLPTAS
+562 
-570 TSTLGGVKVD
+570 
-580 GTTVTI
+580 
-586 EDGVITAHATSTG
+586 
-599 GTTDYTALTN
+599 
-609 KPRIGGVEL
+609 
-618 IGDKTL
+618 
-624 AELGIQAEGDYLVA
+624 
-638 TDLANYAQKS
+638 
-648 EIPTDYLTADDL
+648 
-660 AGYAQTSAIP
+660 
-670 TATSDLTNDSGFI
+670 
-683 TASVNNLANYTLTSA
+683 
-698 LATVATSGSYN
+698 
-709 DLTNKPSIPEAY
+709 SIPEAY

-796 PAEYVTETELNGKG
+796 PAEYVTETELNSKG

-816 AEYVTETELNSKG
+816 AEYVTETELNGKG

-889 LTSGLAA
+889 LTSSLAA

-901 SYNDLS
+901 SYNDLT

-961 SIATTSTAG
+961 NIATTSTAG

-988 NKAAGSNCYIYGLAT
+988 NKAAGSNCYIYGLST

-1077 LQVREDETLTTT
+1077 LQVREDETLSTTS
-1089 AKDIVGAIN
+1089 KEIVGAIN
-1098 ELVSRITALEARVTA
+1098 ELVSRIAALEARVTA

>member
-177 RDAANKEYVDTAL
+177 RDVANKEYVDTAL

-213 LSLENFETF
+213 LSLEDFETF

-228 DIEAANVEIRTIKN
+228 DIEAVNVEIRTIKN

-504 YATTADLEG
+504 YATTADLKG

-547 VTSYNDLTDKPDIPE
+547 ITSYNDLTDKPDIPE

-580 GTTVTI
+580 GTTITI
-586 EDGVITAHATSTG
+586 EDGVITS
-599 GTTDYTALTN
+599 
-609 KPRIGGVEL
+609 
-618 IGDKTL
+618 
-624 AELGIQAEGDYLVA
+624 
-638 TDLANYAQKS
+638 
-648 EIPTDYLTADDL
+648 
-660 AGYAQTSAIP
+660 
-670 TATSDLTNDSGFI
+670 
-683 TASVNNLANYTLTSA
+683 
-698 LATVATSGSYN
+698 
-709 DLTNKPSIPEAY
+709 
-721 TLPTASTTTLGGVK
+721 
-735 VDGTTVTIEDGV
+735 
-747 ITAHATSTGGT
+747 HATSTGGT

-816 AEYVTETELNSKG
+816 AEYVTETELNGKG

-835 LEGYAQTSEIPTDY
+835 LTGYAQSV
-849 LTDADLEGYAQ
+849 
-860 TSDIPTATSDLTN
+860 DIPTATSDLTN
-873 DSGFITNS
+873 DSGFITNT

-889 LTSGLAA
+889 PTSGLSA

-901 SYNDLS
+901 SYNDLED
-907 NKPTII
+907 KPTII

-925 PSAYVLPTA
+925 PTAYTLPTA
-934 STSTLGGVKVDGTT
+934 STTVLGGVKVDGTT
-948 VTISGGVISAPAA
+948 ITISNGVISGTAA
-961 SIATTSTAG
+961 AIATTEAAG
-970 VVKPDDRTFE
+970 IVKPDEHTFDV
-980 MEEDGTLV
+980 EEDGTLI
-988 NKAAGSNCYIYGLAT
+988 NKVAGSNCYIYGVN
-1003 GINTDDITLAADTTT
+1003 GIGTQDITDSADTTT

-1027 YNYQN
+1027 YNYGN
-1032 GDRLKVGD
+1032 GDVLKVGD
-1040 MLIDLKGNIAKVD
+1040 MIIDLKGNIAKVD
-1053 RVNTSVLP
+1053 RVNTAVLP
-1061 AGSGPYGVD
+1061 RGSGPFGVD
-1070 ESSILIK
+1070 ETSVLVK

-1089 AKDIVGAIN
+1089 DKTIVGAIN
-1098 ELVSRITALEARVTA
+1098 ELLSKIEALEARVTA

>member
-213 LSLENFETF
+213 LSLEDFETF

-228 DIEAANVEIRTIKN
+228 DIEAVNVEIRTIKN

-269 YLTSVDMQQYLATNR
+269 YLTSLDMQQYLATNR

-341 YATEAWVKDYVALNG
+341 YATEAWVKDYIALNG
-356 GGGTGGGGE
+356 GGGTGEGGE

-419 DGTTITIADGVIS
+419 DGITITIADGVIS

-480 TDLADYAKT
+480 TDLADYVK
-489 TDIPTDYLTEADLTG
+489 
-504 YATTADLEG
+504 TADLEG

-547 VTSYNDLTDKPDIPE
+547 ITSYNDLTD
-562 AYTLPTAS
+562 
-570 TSTLGGVKVD
+570 
-580 GTTVTI
+580 
-586 EDGVITAHATSTG
+586 
-599 GTTDYTALTN
+599 
-609 KPRIGGVEL
+609 
-618 IGDKTL
+618 
-624 AELGIQAEGDYLVA
+624 
-638 TDLANYAQKS
+638 
-648 EIPTDYLTADDL
+648 
-660 AGYAQTSAIP
+660 
-670 TATSDLTNDSGFI
+670 
-683 TASVNNLANYTLTSA
+683 
-698 LATVATSGSYN
+698 
-709 DLTNKPSIPEAY
+709 KPSIPEAY

-747 ITAHATSTGGT
+747 ISAHATSTGGT
-758 SDYVALTNKPQIGG
+758 SDYAALTNKPQIGG

-816 AEYVTETELNSKG
+816 AEYVTETELNGKG

-961 SIATTSTAG
+961 SVATASTTG
-970 VVKPDDRTFE
+970 VVKPDDVTIKV
-980 MEEDGTLV
+980 EEDGTLV
-988 NKAAGSNCYIYGLAT
+988 NKSAGCNCYIYGVN
-1003 GINTDDITLAADTTT
+1003 GIGSDDITIAVDPTDTTIT
-1018 TIPVGRLRN
+1018 PGRLRN
-1027 YNYQN
+1027 FNAAN

-1040 MLIDLKGNIAKVD
+1040 VLIDVKGNVAKID
-1053 RVNTSVLP
+1053 RVNSAP
-1061 AGSGPYGVD
+1061 ANPESWTFGVS
-1070 ESSILIK
+1070 ESSVLIK
-1077 LQVREDETLTTT
+1077 LQLREDETLTTT
-1089 AKDIVGAIN
+1089 SKEIVGAIN
-1098 ELVSRITALEARVTA
+1098 ELVSRIASLEARVAA
-1113 LETPT
+1113 LESPT
-1118 A
+1118 T

>member
-213 LSLENFETF
+213 LSLEDFETF
-222 KTDNAA
+222 KTDNSA
-228 DIEAANVEIRTIKN
+228 DIEAVNVEIRTIKN

-269 YLTSVDMQQYLATNR
+269 YLTSLDMQQYLATNR

-341 YATEAWVKDYVALNG
+341 YATEAWVKDYVALN
-356 GGGTGGGGE
+356 GGGGE

-547 VTSYNDLTDKPDIPE
+547 VTSYNDLTDKP
-562 AYTLPTAS
+562 
-570 TSTLGGVKVD
+570 
-580 GTTVTI
+580 
-586 EDGVITAHATSTG
+586 
-599 GTTDYTALTN
+599 
-609 KPRIGGVEL
+609 
-618 IGDKTL
+618 
-624 AELGIQAEGDYLVA
+624 
-638 TDLANYAQKS
+638 
-648 EIPTDYLTADDL
+648 
-660 AGYAQTSAIP
+660 
-670 TATSDLTNDSGFI
+670 
-683 TASVNNLANYTLTSA
+683 
-698 LATVATSGSYN
+698 
-709 DLTNKPSIPEAY
+709 SIPEAY

-735 VDGTTVTIEDGV
+735 VDGTTITIEDGV
-747 ITAHATSTGGT
+747 ITSHATSTGGT
-758 SDYVALTNKPQIGG
+758 SDYTTLTNKPQIGG

-816 AEYVTETELNSKG
+816 AEYVTETELNGKG

-925 PSAYVLPTA
+925 PSAYVLPIA

-961 SIATTSTAG
+961 SVATASTTG
-970 VVKPDDRTFE
+970 VVKPDDVTIE
-980 MEEDGTLV
+980 VEEDGTLV
-988 NKAAGSNCYIYGLAT
+988 NKSAGCNCYIYGVN
-1003 GINTDDITLAADTTT
+1003 GIGSDDITIAVDPTDTTIT
-1018 TIPVGRLRN
+1018 PGRLRN
-1027 YNYQN
+1027 FNAAN

-1040 MLIDLKGNIAKVD
+1040 VLIDVKGNVAKID
-1053 RVNTSVLP
+1053 RVNSAP
-1061 AGSGPYGVD
+1061 ANPESWTFGVS
-1070 ESSILIK
+1070 ESSVLIK
-1077 LQVREDETLTTT
+1077 LQLREDETLTTT
-1089 AKDIVGAIN
+1089 SKEIVGAIN
-1098 ELVSRITALEARVTA
+1098 ELVSRIAALEAQVTA

>member
-213 LSLENFETF
+213 LSLEDFETF

-228 DIEAANVEIRTIKN
+228 DIEAVNVEIRTIKN

-269 YLTSVDMQQYLATNR
+269 YLTSLDMQQYLATNR

-466 TDLGIQPAGDYLVE
+466 IDLGIQPAGDYLVE

-547 VTSYNDLTDKPDIPE
+547 VTSYNDLTDKPSIPE

-580 GTTVTI
+580 GTTITI
-586 EDGVITAHATSTG
+586 EDGVITSHATSTG

-618 IGDKTL
+618 TGNKTL

-638 TDLANYAQKS
+638 TDLADYAQKS

-747 ITAHATSTGGT
+747 ISAHATSTGGT

-816 AEYVTETELNSKG
+816 AEYVTETELNGKG
-829 YITSAA
+829 YLTS
-835 LEGYAQTSEIPTDY
+835 
-849 LTDADLEGYAQ
+849 ADLEGYAQ

-934 STSTLGGVKVDGTT
+934 STTTLGGVKIDGTT
-948 VTISGGVISAPAA
+948 ITISGGVISAPAA
-961 SIATTSTAG
+961 SVATASTTG
-970 VVKPDDRTFE
+970 VVKPDDVTIGI
-980 MEEDGTLV
+980 EEDGTLV
-988 NKAAGSNCYIYGLAT
+988 NNSAGCNCYIYGVN
-1003 GINTDDITLAADTTT
+1003 GIGSDDITIAADTTT
-1018 TIPVGRLRN
+1018 TISTGRLRN
-1027 YNYQN
+1027 FNEGAGN
-1032 GDRLKVGD
+1032 RIKVGD
-1040 MLIDLKGNIAKVD
+1040 VLIDVKGNVAKID
-1053 RVNTSVLP
+1053 RVNTAP
-1061 AGSGPYGVD
+1061 ADPDEWLFGVD
-1070 ESSILIK
+1070 ESSVLIK
-1077 LQVREDETLTTT
+1077 LQLREDETLTTT
-1089 AKDIVGAIN
+1089 SKEIVGAIN
-1098 ELVSRITALEARVTA
+1098 ELVSRIASLEARVAA
-1113 LETPT
+1113 LESPT
-1118 A
+1118 T

>member
-190 TDYYTKEVAD
+190 TNYYTKEVAD

-213 LSLENFETF
+213 LSLEDFETF

-269 YLTSVDMQQYLATNR
+269 YLTSLDMQQYLATNR

-365 IDLTSYVKKT
+365 IDLTPYVKKT

-504 YATTADLEG
+504 YAKTADLEG

-547 VTSYNDLTDKPDIPE
+547 ITSYNDLTD
-562 AYTLPTAS
+562 
-570 TSTLGGVKVD
+570 
-580 GTTVTI
+580 
-586 EDGVITAHATSTG
+586 
-599 GTTDYTALTN
+599 
-609 KPRIGGVEL
+609 
-618 IGDKTL
+618 
-624 AELGIQAEGDYLVA
+624 
-638 TDLANYAQKS
+638 
-648 EIPTDYLTADDL
+648 
-660 AGYAQTSAIP
+660 
-670 TATSDLTNDSGFI
+670 
-683 TASVNNLANYTLTSA
+683 
-698 LATVATSGSYN
+698 
-709 DLTNKPSIPEAY
+709 KPSIPEAY
-721 TLPTASTTTLGGVK
+721 TLPTASTSTLGGVK

-816 AEYVTETELNSKG
+816 AEYVTETELNGKG

-934 STSTLGGVKVDGTT
+934 STTTLGGVKVDGTT

-961 SIATTSTAG
+961 SVATASTTG
-970 VVKPDDRTFE
+970 VVKPDDVTIGI
-980 MEEDGTLV
+980 EEDGTLV
-988 NKAAGSNCYIYGLAT
+988 NNSAGCNCYIYGVN
-1003 GINTDDITLAADTTT
+1003 GIGSDDITIAADTTT
-1018 TIPVGRLRN
+1018 TISTGRLRN
-1027 YNYQN
+1027 FNEGAGN
-1032 GDRLKVGD
+1032 RIKVGD
-1040 MLIDLKGNIAKVD
+1040 VLIDVKGNVAKID
-1053 RVNTSVLP
+1053 RVNTAP
-1061 AGSGPYGVD
+1061 ADPDEWLFGVD
-1070 ESSILIK
+1070 ESSVLIK
-1077 LQVREDETLTTT
+1077 LQLREDETLTTT
-1089 AKDIVGAIN
+1089 SKEIVGAIN
-1098 ELVSRITALEARVTA
+1098 ELVSRIAALEARVTA

>member
-213 LSLENFETF
+213 LSLEDFETF

-228 DIEAANVEIRTIKN
+228 DIEAVNVEIRTIKN

-341 YATEAWVKDYVALNG
+341 YATEAWVKDYIALNG

-432 AVNTGGSE
+432 AVNTGGS
-440 TGTTDYTQLTNKPQI
+440 GTTDYT
-455 GGVELTGNKTL
+455 
-466 TDLGIQPAGDYLVE
+466 D
-480 TDLADYAKT
+480 
-489 TDIPTDYLTEADLTG
+489 
-504 YATTADLEG
+504 
-513 YVETGDLAGYAQTS
+513 
-527 SLSTVATSG
+527 
-536 SYNDLTNKPTI
+536 
-547 VTSYNDLTDKPDIPE
+547 
-562 AYTLPTAS
+562 
-570 TSTLGGVKVD
+570 
-580 GTTVTI
+580 
-586 EDGVITAHATSTG
+586 
-599 GTTDYTALTN
+599 LTN

-618 IGDKTL
+618 TGDKTL

-683 TASVNNLANYTLTSA
+683 TNTVDNLTNYTPTSG
-698 LATVATSGSYN
+698 LAAVATSGSFE
-709 DLTNKPSIPEAY
+709 DLTHKPVIPSIY
-721 TLPTASTTTLGGVK
+721 ILPTASTTTLGGVK
-735 VDGTTVTIEDGV
+735 VDGTTITIEDGV

-758 SDYVALTNKPQIGG
+758 SDYSTLTNKPQIGG
-772 VELTGNKSL
+772 VELIGNKSL

-816 AEYVTETELNSKG
+816 AEYVTETELSGKG

-849 LTDADLEGYAQ
+849 LTDADLEGYAL
-860 TSDIPTATSDLTN
+860 TSAIPTATSDLTN

-961 SIATTSTAG
+961 NIATTSTVG

-980 MEEDGTLV
+980 MGEDGTLV
-988 NKAAGSNCYIYGLAT
+988 NKTAGSNCYIYGVS
-1003 GINTDDITLAADTTT
+1003 GIGSDDITLAADTTT

-1089 AKDIVGAIN
+1089 SKEIVGAIN
-1098 ELVSRITALEARVTA
+1098 ELVSRIAALEARVTA

>member
-153 NYLTQHQSLDDYM
+153 NYLTQHQSLDNYM

-213 LSLENFETF
+213 LSLEDFETF

-228 DIEAANVEIRTIKN
+228 DIEAVNVEIRTIKN

-480 TDLADYAKT
+480 IDLADYAKT

-580 GTTVTI
+580 GTTITI
-586 EDGVITAHATSTG
+586 EDGVITS
-599 GTTDYTALTN
+599 
-609 KPRIGGVEL
+609 
-618 IGDKTL
+618 
-624 AELGIQAEGDYLVA
+624 
-638 TDLANYAQKS
+638 
-648 EIPTDYLTADDL
+648 
-660 AGYAQTSAIP
+660 
-670 TATSDLTNDSGFI
+670 
-683 TASVNNLANYTLTSA
+683 
-698 LATVATSGSYN
+698 
-709 DLTNKPSIPEAY
+709 
-721 TLPTASTTTLGGVK
+721 
-735 VDGTTVTIEDGV
+735 
-747 ITAHATSTGGT
+747 HATSTGGT
-758 SDYVALTNKPQIGG
+758 SDYTTLTNKPQIGG

-816 AEYVTETELNSKG
+816 AEYVTETELNGKG

-934 STSTLGGVKVDGTT
+934 STTTLGGVKVDGTT
-948 VTISGGVISAPAA
+948 ITISGGVISAPAA
-961 SIATTSTAG
+961 SVATASTIG
-970 VVKPDDRTFE
+970 VVKPDDVTIE
-980 MEEDGTLV
+980 VEEDGTLV
-988 NKAAGSNCYIYGLAT
+988 NKSAGCNCYIYGVN
-1003 GINTDDITLAADTTT
+1003 GIGSDDITIAVDPTDTTIT
-1018 TIPVGRLRN
+1018 PGRLRN
-1027 YNYQN
+1027 FNAAN

-1040 MLIDLKGNIAKVD
+1040 VLIDVKGNVAKID
-1053 RVNTSVLP
+1053 RVNSAP
-1061 AGSGPYGVD
+1061 ANPESWTFGVS
-1070 ESSILIK
+1070 ESSVLIK
-1077 LQVREDETLTTT
+1077 LQLREDETLTTT
-1089 AKDIVGAIN
+1089 SKEIVGAIN
-1098 ELVSRITALEARVTA
+1098 ELVSRITSLEARVAA
-1113 LETPT
+1113 LESPT
-1118 A
+1118 T

>member
-190 TDYYTKEVAD
+190 TDYYTKEAAD

-213 LSLENFETF
+213 LSLEDFETF

-269 YLTSVDMQQYLATNR
+269 YLTSLDMQQYLATNR

-329 NSGFLKIGDLTG
+329 NAGFLKIGDLTG
-341 YATEAWVKDYVALNG
+341 YATEAWVKDYIALNG
-356 GGGTGGGGE
+356 GGSGTGEGGE

-385 TKTNA
+385 TKTAA
-390 DQKFAL
+390 DGRYILATVLPTLAL
-396 KSEIPEAYTLP
+396 KSEIPEEYTLP

-419 DGTTITIADGVIS
+419 DGTSITIADGVIS
-432 AVNTGGSE
+432 AVNTGGSGA
-440 TGTTDYTQLTNKPQI
+440 GTTDYTELTNKPQI

-489 TDIPTDYLTEADLTG
+489 SDIPTDYLTEADLTG

-527 SLSTVATSG
+527 SLSAVATSG

-547 VTSYNDLTDKPDIPE
+547 ITSYNDLTDKPD
-562 AYTLPTAS
+562 
-570 TSTLGGVKVD
+570 
-580 GTTVTI
+580 
-586 EDGVITAHATSTG
+586 
-599 GTTDYTALTN
+599 
-609 KPRIGGVEL
+609 
-618 IGDKTL
+618 
-624 AELGIQAEGDYLVA
+624 
-638 TDLANYAQKS
+638 
-648 EIPTDYLTADDL
+648 
-660 AGYAQTSAIP
+660 
-670 TATSDLTNDSGFI
+670 
-683 TASVNNLANYTLTSA
+683 
-698 LATVATSGSYN
+698 
-709 DLTNKPSIPEAY
+709 IPEAY

-772 VELTGNKSL
+772 VELTGDKSL

-816 AEYVTETELNSKG
+816 EGYVTDTDLEGKGYITSAALEGYVTDSELEGKG

-849 LTDADLEGYAQ
+849 LTDADLEGYAL
-860 TSDIPTATSDLTN
+860 TSAIPTATSDLTN
-873 DSGFITNS
+873 DSGFITNT

-889 LTSGLAA
+889 PTSGLSA

-901 SYNDLS
+901 SYNDLED
-907 NKPTII
+907 KPTII

-925 PSAYVLPTA
+925 PTAYTLPTA
-934 STSTLGGVKVDGTT
+934 STTVLGGVKVDGTT
-948 VTISGGVISAPAA
+948 ITISNGVISGKAA
-961 SIATTSTAG
+961 AIATTEAAG
-970 VVKPDDRTFE
+970 TVKPDEHTFDI
-980 MEEDGTLV
+980 EEDGTLV
-988 NKAAGSNCYIYGLAT
+988 NKVAGSNCYIYGVN
-1003 GINTDDITLAADTTT
+1003 GIGTQDITDSADTTT

-1027 YNYQN
+1027 YNYAN
-1032 GDRLKVGD
+1032 GDVLKVGD
-1040 MLIDLKGNIAKVD
+1040 MIIDLKGNIAKVD
-1053 RVNTSVLP
+1053 RVNTAVLP
-1061 AGSGPYGVD
+1061 RGSGPFGVD
-1070 ESSILIK
+1070 ETSVLVK
-1077 LQVREDETLTTT
+1077 LQVREDDTLTTT
-1089 AKDIVGAIN
+1089 NKTIVGAIN
-1098 ELVSRITALEARVTA
+1098 ELLSKIEALEARVTA

>member
-1 MKHINDDELYGL
+1 
-13 QITNMIVPCTS
+13 MIVPCTS

-213 LSLENFETF
+213 LSLEDFETF

-228 DIEAANVEIRTIKN
+228 DIEAVNVEIRTIKN

-269 YLTSVDMQQYLATNR
+269 YLTSLDMQQYLATNR

-466 TDLGIQPAGDYLVE
+466 IDLGIQPAGDYLVE

-547 VTSYNDLTDKPDIPE
+547 VTSYNDLTDKPSIPE

-580 GTTVTI
+580 GTTITI
-586 EDGVITAHATSTG
+586 EDGVITSHATSTG

-618 IGDKTL
+618 TGNKTL

-638 TDLANYAQKS
+638 TDLADYAQKS

-747 ITAHATSTGGT
+747 ISAHATSTGGT

-816 AEYVTETELNSKG
+816 AEYVTETELNGKG
-829 YITSAA
+829 YLTS
-835 LEGYAQTSEIPTDY
+835 
-849 LTDADLEGYAQ
+849 ADLEGYAQ

-934 STSTLGGVKVDGTT
+934 STTTLGGVKIDGTT
-948 VTISGGVISAPAA
+948 ITISGGVISAPAA
-961 SIATTSTAG
+961 SVATASTTG
-970 VVKPDDRTFE
+970 VVKPDDVTIGI
-980 MEEDGTLV
+980 EEDGTLV
-988 NKAAGSNCYIYGLAT
+988 NNSAGCNCYIYGVN
-1003 GINTDDITLAADTTT
+1003 GIGSDDITIAADTTT
-1018 TIPVGRLRN
+1018 TISTGRLRN
-1027 YNYQN
+1027 FNEGAGN
-1032 GDRLKVGD
+1032 RIKVGD
-1040 MLIDLKGNIAKVD
+1040 VLIDVKGNVAKID
-1053 RVNTSVLP
+1053 RVNTAP
-1061 AGSGPYGVD
+1061 ADPDEWLFGVD
-1070 ESSILIK
+1070 ESSVLIK
-1077 LQVREDETLTTT
+1077 LQLREDETLTTT
-1089 AKDIVGAIN
+1089 SKEIVGAIN
-1098 ELVSRITALEARVTA
+1098 ELVSRIAALEARVTA

>member
-1 MKHINDDELYGL
+1 MRHINDDELYGL

-77 LLNTSWQPYIGISTP
+77 LLNSSWQPYIGISTP

-213 LSLENFETF
+213 LSLEDFETF

-269 YLTSVDMQQYLATNR
+269 YLTSLDMQQYLATNR

-305 MGHYLTLSDLSGY
+305 MGKYLTLSDLSGY

-329 NSGFLKIGDLTG
+329 NAGFLKIGDLTG

-365 IDLTSYVKKT
+365 IDITSYVKKT

-407 TASTETLGGVKV
+407 TASTTTLGGVKV
-419 DGTTITIADGVIS
+419 DGTSITIADGVIS
-432 AVNTGGSE
+432 AVNTGGSGA
-440 TGTTDYTQLTNKPQI
+440 GTTDYTELTNKPQI

-547 VTSYNDLTDKPDIPE
+547 ITSYNDLTDKPD
-562 AYTLPTAS
+562 
-570 TSTLGGVKVD
+570 
-580 GTTVTI
+580 
-586 EDGVITAHATSTG
+586 
-599 GTTDYTALTN
+599 
-609 KPRIGGVEL
+609 
-618 IGDKTL
+618 
-624 AELGIQAEGDYLVA
+624 
-638 TDLANYAQKS
+638 
-648 EIPTDYLTADDL
+648 
-660 AGYAQTSAIP
+660 
-670 TATSDLTNDSGFI
+670 
-683 TASVNNLANYTLTSA
+683 
-698 LATVATSGSYN
+698 
-709 DLTNKPSIPEAY
+709 IPEAY

-816 AEYVTETELNSKG
+816 AEYITETELEGKGYLTAVPEGYVTDTDLEGKGYITSAALEGYVTDSELEGKG

-849 LTDADLEGYAQ
+849 LTDADLEGYAL
-860 TSDIPTATSDLTN
+860 TSAIPTATSDLTN
-873 DSGFITNS
+873 DSGFITNT

-889 LTSGLAA
+889 PTSGLSA

-901 SYNDLS
+901 SYNDLED
-907 NKPTII
+907 KPTII

-925 PSAYVLPTA
+925 PTAYTLPTA
-934 STSTLGGVKVDGTT
+934 STTVLGGVKVDGTT
-948 VTISGGVISAPAA
+948 ITISNGVISGKAA
-961 SIATTSTAG
+961 AIATTEAAG
-970 VVKPDDRTFE
+970 TVKPDEHTFDI
-980 MEEDGTLV
+980 EEDGTLV
-988 NKAAGSNCYIYGLAT
+988 NKVAGSNCYIYGVN
-1003 GINTDDITLAADTTT
+1003 GIGTQDITDSADTTT

-1027 YNYQN
+1027 YNYAN
-1032 GDRLKVGD
+1032 GDVLKVGD

-1053 RVNTSVLP
+1053 RVNTAVLP
-1061 AGSGPYGVD
+1061 RGSGPFGVN
-1070 ESSILIK
+1070 ETSVLVK

-1089 AKDIVGAIN
+1089 DKTIVGAIN
-1098 ELVSRITALEARVTA
+1098 ELLSKIEALEARVTA

>member
-213 LSLENFETF
+213 LSLEDFETF

-269 YLTSVDMQQYLATNR
+269 YLTSLDMQQYLATNR

-341 YATEAWVKDYVALNG
+341 YATEAWVKDYIALNG
-356 GGGTGGGGE
+356 EGGE

-375 ELTAELANYY
+375 ELTTELANYY

-390 DQKFAL
+390 DQKYAPASALPWSMVASIFGQYYYNPYNVQVAYSTHTRHGDTGSELEYEEEPAQNHNFVIDGATAENAGVMSAADKAKLDSIDVSALAL

-407 TASTETLGGVKV
+407 TASAETLGGVKI
-419 DGTTITIADGVIS
+419 DGTTITISDGVIS
-432 AVNTGGSE
+432 AVNTGGSG
-440 TGTTDYTQLTNKPQI
+440 TGTTN
-455 GGVELTGNKTL
+455 
-466 TDLGIQPAGDYLVE
+466 
-480 TDLADYAKT
+480 YA
-489 TDIPTDYLTEADLTG
+489 E
-504 YATTADLEG
+504 
-513 YVETGDLAGYAQTS
+513 
-527 SLSTVATSG
+527 
-536 SYNDLTNKPTI
+536 
-547 VTSYNDLTDKPDIPE
+547 
-562 AYTLPTAS
+562 
-570 TSTLGGVKVD
+570 
-580 GTTVTI
+580 
-586 EDGVITAHATSTG
+586 
-599 GTTDYTALTN
+599 LTN

-618 IGDKTL
+618 TGDKTL

-683 TASVNNLANYTLTSA
+683 TASVNNLANYTLTSG
-698 LATVATSGSYN
+698 LATVAISGSFE
-709 DLTNKPSIPEAY
+709 DLNHKPVIPSEY

-735 VDGTTVTIEDGV
+735 VDGTTITIEDGV

-810 YLTAVP
+810 Y
-816 AEYVTETELNSKG
+816 
-829 YITSAA
+829 ITSAA
-835 LEGYAQTSEIPTDY
+835 LEGYAKTSEIPTDY

-948 VTISGGVISAPAA
+948 ITISGGVISAPAA
-961 SIATTSTAG
+961 SVATASTIG
-970 VVKPDDRTFE
+970 VVKPDDVTIE
-980 MEEDGTLV
+980 VEEDGTLV
-988 NKAAGSNCYIYGLAT
+988 NKSAGCNCYIYGVN
-1003 GINTDDITLAADTTT
+1003 GIGSDDITIAVDPTDTTIT
-1018 TIPVGRLRN
+1018 PGRLRN
-1027 YNYQN
+1027 FNAAN

-1040 MLIDLKGNIAKVD
+1040 VLIDVKGNVAKID
-1053 RVNTSVLP
+1053 RVNSAP
-1061 AGSGPYGVD
+1061 ANPESWTFGVS
-1070 ESSILIK
+1070 ESSVLIK
-1077 LQVREDETLTTT
+1077 LQLREDETLTTT
-1089 AKDIVGAIN
+1089 SKEIVGAIN
-1098 ELVSRITALEARVTA
+1098 ELVSRIAALEARVAA

>member
-1 MKHINDDELYGL
+1 MRHINDDELYGL

-77 LLNTSWQPYIGISTP
+77 LLNSSWQPYIGISTP

-213 LSLENFETF
+213 LSLEDFETF

-228 DIEAANVEIRTIKN
+228 DIEAVNVEIRTIKN

-269 YLTSVDMQQYLATNR
+269 YLTSLDMQQYLATNR

-341 YATEAWVKDYVALNG
+341 YATEAWVKDYIALNG

-365 IDLTSYVKKT
+365 IDPTSYVKKT

-419 DGTTITIADGVIS
+419 DGNTITIADGVIS

-489 TDIPTDYLTEADLTG
+489 TDIPTNYLTEADLTG
-504 YATTADLEG
+504 YAKTADLEG

-547 VTSYNDLTDKPDIPE
+547 ITSYNDLTD
-562 AYTLPTAS
+562 
-570 TSTLGGVKVD
+570 
-580 GTTVTI
+580 
-586 EDGVITAHATSTG
+586 
-599 GTTDYTALTN
+599 
-609 KPRIGGVEL
+609 
-618 IGDKTL
+618 
-624 AELGIQAEGDYLVA
+624 
-638 TDLANYAQKS
+638 
-648 EIPTDYLTADDL
+648 
-660 AGYAQTSAIP
+660 
-670 TATSDLTNDSGFI
+670 
-683 TASVNNLANYTLTSA
+683 
-698 LATVATSGSYN
+698 
-709 DLTNKPSIPEAY
+709 KPSIPEAY

-747 ITAHATSTGGT
+747 ISAHATSTGGT

-816 AEYVTETELNSKG
+816 AEYVTETELNGKG

-901 SYNDLS
+901 SYNDLED
-907 NKPTII
+907 KPTII

-925 PSAYVLPTA
+925 PTAYTLPIA
-934 STSTLGGVKVDGTT
+934 STTVLGGVKVDGTT
-948 VTISGGVISAPAA
+948 ITISNGVISGKAA
-961 SIATTSTAG
+961 AIATTEAAG
-970 VVKPDDRTFE
+970 TVKPDEHTFDI
-980 MEEDGTLV
+980 EEDGTLV
-988 NKAAGSNCYIYGLAT
+988 NKVAGSNCYIYGVN
-1003 GINTDDITLAADTTT
+1003 GIGTQDITDSADTTT

-1027 YNYQN
+1027 YNYAN
-1032 GDRLKVGD
+1032 GDVLKVGD

-1053 RVNTSVLP
+1053 RVNTAVLP
-1061 AGSGPYGVD
+1061 RGSGPFGVD
-1070 ESSILIK
+1070 ETSVLVK
-1077 LQVREDETLTTT
+1077 LQVREDETLTTNDKT
-1089 AKDIVGAIN
+1089 IVGAIN
-1098 ELVSRITALEARVTA
+1098 ELLSKIEALEARVTA

>member
-213 LSLENFETF
+213 LSLEDFETF

-269 YLTSVDMQQYLATNR
+269 YLTSLDMQQYLATNR

-329 NSGFLKIGDLTG
+329 NAGFLKIGDLTG

-547 VTSYNDLTDKPDIPE
+547 ITSYNDLTDKPD
-562 AYTLPTAS
+562 
-570 TSTLGGVKVD
+570 
-580 GTTVTI
+580 
-586 EDGVITAHATSTG
+586 
-599 GTTDYTALTN
+599 
-609 KPRIGGVEL
+609 
-618 IGDKTL
+618 
-624 AELGIQAEGDYLVA
+624 
-638 TDLANYAQKS
+638 
-648 EIPTDYLTADDL
+648 
-660 AGYAQTSAIP
+660 
-670 TATSDLTNDSGFI
+670 
-683 TASVNNLANYTLTSA
+683 
-698 LATVATSGSYN
+698 
-709 DLTNKPSIPEAY
+709 IPEAY

-816 AEYVTETELNSKG
+816 AEYVTETELNGKG

-835 LEGYAQTSEIPTDY
+835 LTGYAQS
-849 LTDADLEGYAQ
+849 A
-860 TSDIPTATSDLTN
+860 DIPTATSDLTN
-873 DSGFITNS
+873 DSGFITNT

-889 LTSGLAA
+889 PTSGLSA

-901 SYNDLS
+901 SYNDLKD
-907 NKPTII
+907 KPTII

-925 PSAYVLPTA
+925 PTAYTLPTA
-934 STSTLGGVKVDGTT
+934 STTVLGGVKVDGTT
-948 VTISGGVISAPAA
+948 ITISNGVISGTATA
-961 SIATTSTAG
+961 IATTEAAG
-970 VVKPDDRTFE
+970 IVKPDEHTFDV
-980 MEEDGTLV
+980 EEDGTLI
-988 NKAAGSNCYIYGLAT
+988 NKVAGSNCYIYGVN
-1003 GINTDDITLAADTTT
+1003 GIGTQDITDSADTTT
-1018 TIPVGRLRN
+1018 TIPVERLRN
-1027 YNYQN
+1027 YNYGN
-1032 GDRLKVGD
+1032 GDVLKVGD
-1040 MLIDLKGNIAKVD
+1040 MIIDLKGNIAKVD
-1053 RVNTSVLP
+1053 RVNTAVLP
-1061 AGSGPYGVD
+1061 RGSGPFGVD
-1070 ESSILIK
+1070 ETSVLVK

-1089 AKDIVGAIN
+1089 DKTIVGAIN
-1098 ELVSRITALEARVTA
+1098 ELLSKIEALEARVTA

>member
-1 MKHINDDELYGL
+1 MRHINDDELYGL

-77 LLNTSWQPYIGISTP
+77 LLNSSWQPYIGISTP

-213 LSLENFETF
+213 LSLEDFETF

-228 DIEAANVEIRTIKN
+228 DIEAVNVEIRTIKN
-242 DYATKAEVEGKGYI
+242 DYATKTEVEGKGYI

-269 YLTSVDMQQYLATNR
+269 YLTSLDMQQYLATNR

-341 YATEAWVKDYVALNG
+341 YATEAWVKDYIALNG
-356 GGGTGGGGE
+356 GGGTGEGGE

-432 AVNTGGSE
+432 AVNTGGSG
-440 TGTTDYTQLTNKPQI
+440 TGTTNY
-455 GGVELTGNKTL
+455 E
-466 TDLGIQPAGDYLVE
+466 E
-480 TDLADYAKT
+480 
-489 TDIPTDYLTEADLTG
+489 
-504 YATTADLEG
+504 
-513 YVETGDLAGYAQTS
+513 
-527 SLSTVATSG
+527 
-536 SYNDLTNKPTI
+536 
-547 VTSYNDLTDKPDIPE
+547 
-562 AYTLPTAS
+562 
-570 TSTLGGVKVD
+570 
-580 GTTVTI
+580 
-586 EDGVITAHATSTG
+586 
-599 GTTDYTALTN
+599 LTN

-618 IGDKTL
+618 TGDKTL

-698 LATVATSGSYN
+698 LATVATSGSFE
-709 DLTNKPSIPEAY
+709 DLTHKPVIPSEY
-721 TLPTASTTTLGGVK
+721 TLPTASTTVLGGVK
-735 VDGTTVTIEDGV
+735 VDGTTITIEDGV

-796 PAEYVTETELNGKG
+796 PAEYVTETELNSKG

-816 AEYVTETELNSKG
+816 AEYVTETELNGKG

-835 LEGYAQTSEIPTDY
+835 LEGYAKTSEIPTDY

-901 SYNDLS
+901 SFE
-907 NKPTII
+907 
-913 TSYNDLTDKPSI
+913 DLTHKPVI
-925 PSAYVLPTA
+925 PSEYTLPTA
-934 STSTLGGVKVDGTT
+934 STTTLGGVKVDGTT
-948 VTISGGVISAPAA
+948 ITISGGVISAPAA
-961 SIATTSTAG
+961 SVATASTTG
-970 VVKPDDRTFE
+970 VVKPDDVTIE
-980 MEEDGTLV
+980 VEEDGTLV
-988 NKAAGSNCYIYGLAT
+988 NKSAGCNCYIYGVN
-1003 GINTDDITLAADTTT
+1003 GIGSDDITIAVDPTDTTIT
-1018 TIPVGRLRN
+1018 PGRLRN
-1027 YNYQN
+1027 FNAAN

-1040 MLIDLKGNIAKVD
+1040 VLIDVKGNVAKID
-1053 RVNTSVLP
+1053 RVNSAP
-1061 AGSGPYGVD
+1061 ANPESWTFGVS
-1070 ESSILIK
+1070 ESSVLIK
-1077 LQVREDETLTTT
+1077 LQLREDETLSTTS
-1089 AKDIVGAIN
+1089 KEIVGAIN
-1098 ELVSRITALEARVTA
+1098 ELVSRIASLEARVAA
-1113 LETPT
+1113 LESPT
-1118 A
+1118 T

>member
-153 NYLTQHQSLDDYM
+153 NYLAQHQSLDDYM

-177 RDAANKEYVDTAL
+177 RDVANKEYVDTAL
-190 TDYYTKEVAD
+190 TDYHTKEVAD

-213 LSLENFETF
+213 LSLEDFETF

-228 DIEAANVEIRTIKN
+228 DIEAVNVEIRTIKN

-407 TASTETLGGVKV
+407 TASTETLGGVKA

-504 YATTADLEG
+504 YATTADLKG

-547 VTSYNDLTDKPDIPE
+547 ITSYNDLTDKPDIPE

-580 GTTVTI
+580 GTTITI
-586 EDGVITAHATSTG
+586 EDGVITS
-599 GTTDYTALTN
+599 
-609 KPRIGGVEL
+609 
-618 IGDKTL
+618 
-624 AELGIQAEGDYLVA
+624 
-638 TDLANYAQKS
+638 
-648 EIPTDYLTADDL
+648 
-660 AGYAQTSAIP
+660 
-670 TATSDLTNDSGFI
+670 
-683 TASVNNLANYTLTSA
+683 
-698 LATVATSGSYN
+698 
-709 DLTNKPSIPEAY
+709 
-721 TLPTASTTTLGGVK
+721 
-735 VDGTTVTIEDGV
+735 
-747 ITAHATSTGGT
+747 HATSTGGT

-816 AEYVTETELNSKG
+816 AEYVTETELNGKG

-835 LEGYAQTSEIPTDY
+835 LTGYAQSV
-849 LTDADLEGYAQ
+849 
-860 TSDIPTATSDLTN
+860 DIPTATSDLTN
-873 DSGFITNS
+873 DSGFITNT

-889 LTSGLAA
+889 PTSGLSA

-901 SYNDLS
+901 SYNDLEDKPTIITS
-907 NKPTII
+907 YNDLEDKPTII

-925 PSAYVLPTA
+925 PTAYTLPTA
-934 STSTLGGVKVDGTT
+934 STTVLGGVKVDGTT
-948 VTISGGVISAPAA
+948 ITISNGVISGTAA
-961 SIATTSTAG
+961 AIATTEAAG
-970 VVKPDDRTFE
+970 IVKPDEHTFDV
-980 MEEDGTLV
+980 EEDGTLI
-988 NKAAGSNCYIYGLAT
+988 NKVAGSNCYIYGVN
-1003 GINTDDITLAADTTT
+1003 GIGTQDITDSADTTT

-1027 YNYQN
+1027 YNYGN
-1032 GDRLKVGD
+1032 GDVLKVGD
-1040 MLIDLKGNIAKVD
+1040 MIIDLKGNIAKVD
-1053 RVNTSVLP
+1053 RVNTAVLP
-1061 AGSGPYGVD
+1061 RGSGPFGVD
-1070 ESSILIK
+1070 ETSVLVK

-1089 AKDIVGAIN
+1089 DKTIVGAIN
-1098 ELVSRITALEARVTA
+1098 ELLSKIEALEARVTA

>member
-213 LSLENFETF
+213 LSLEDFETF

-269 YLTSVDMQQYLATNR
+269 YLTSLDMQQYLATNR

-341 YATEAWVKDYVALNG
+341 YATKAWVKDYVALNG

-547 VTSYNDLTDKPDIPE
+547 VTSYNDLTDKP
-562 AYTLPTAS
+562 
-570 TSTLGGVKVD
+570 
-580 GTTVTI
+580 
-586 EDGVITAHATSTG
+586 
-599 GTTDYTALTN
+599 
-609 KPRIGGVEL
+609 
-618 IGDKTL
+618 
-624 AELGIQAEGDYLVA
+624 
-638 TDLANYAQKS
+638 
-648 EIPTDYLTADDL
+648 
-660 AGYAQTSAIP
+660 
-670 TATSDLTNDSGFI
+670 
-683 TASVNNLANYTLTSA
+683 
-698 LATVATSGSYN
+698 
-709 DLTNKPSIPEAY
+709 SIPEAY

-747 ITAHATSTGGT
+747 ISAHATSTGGT

-816 AEYVTETELNSKG
+816 AEYVTETELNGKG

-948 VTISGGVISAPAA
+948 VTISGGVISASAA
-961 SIATTSTAG
+961 SVATTTTAG
-970 VVKPDDRTFE
+970 IVKPDDVTIGI
-980 MEEDGTLV
+980 EEDGTLV
-988 NKAAGSNCYIYGLAT
+988 NNSAGCNCYIYGVN
-1003 GINTDDITLAADTTT
+1003 GIGSDDITIAADTTT
-1018 TIPVGRLRN
+1018 TISTGRLRN
-1027 YNYQN
+1027 FNEGAGN
-1032 GDRLKVGD
+1032 RIKVGD
-1040 MLIDLKGNIAKVD
+1040 VLIDVKGNVAKID
-1053 RVNTSVLP
+1053 RVNTAP
-1061 AGSGPYGVD
+1061 ADPDEWLFGVD
-1070 ESSILIK
+1070 ESSVLIK
-1077 LQVREDETLTTT
+1077 LQLREDETLTTT
-1089 AKDIVGAIN
+1089 SKEIVGAIN
-1098 ELVSRITALEARVTA
+1098 ELVSRIAALEAQVTA